1 MNELM
6 ARRFLVFFHNG
17 SGSYIDLWEAG
28 VPVMGQLGRRVLWTS
43 RGRFW
48 HHAKDG
54 REDLFELN
62 NVESAKW
69 SDAAISVMSSLIFEE
84 DTFARL
90 QILRHALYA
99 EAEEVANCTGVPEPD
114 MSPKIVIQC
123 IL

>member
-6 ARRFLVFFHNG
+6 ARRFLVVLHNG

-69 SDAAISVMSSLIFEE
+69 SHAAICVIPSPFLEGDEVAMYQVI
-84 DTFARL
+84 
-90 QILRHALYA
+90 RHAL
-99 EAEEVANCTGVPEPD
+99 
-114 MSPKIVIQC
+114 
-123 IL
+123 